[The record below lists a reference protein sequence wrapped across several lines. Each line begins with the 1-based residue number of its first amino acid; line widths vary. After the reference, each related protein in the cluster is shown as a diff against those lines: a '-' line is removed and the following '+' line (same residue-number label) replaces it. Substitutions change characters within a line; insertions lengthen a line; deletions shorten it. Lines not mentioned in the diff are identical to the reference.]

1 MATNHTAGARWRE
14 EKNDVVDARFA
25 LTGLMPS
32 IISCDLAIVGGGLAG
47 GLIALAL
54 AKKRPT
60 LDIRVIDAGTRIG
73 GNHLW
78 SFFASDV
85 ADADRWIVASL
96 VSYGWESYDI
106 AFPAYARTLNSP
118 YYSIES
124 ERLDAVVRGAVREGA
139 LLLGRK
145 VLAASPTAVV
155 LADGDRVEAKGVI
168 DTRGPGD
175 LGLLDIG
182 WQKFV
187 GREFQLDDQ
196 HDLTRPIVM
205 DATVPQID
213 GYRFV
218 YTLPLS
224 ATRLFIEDTY
234 YSDTP
239 DLQRPDSAHGRN
251 ADPIADRILDYATAH
266 GWRADNVV
274 REEAGALPVTM
285 GGDFEAYWRSGG
297 NKVAKAGMRAG
308 LFHPTTG
315 YSLPDAIRTASLIA
329 HAGDLSGSAL
339 HTLTHGFAKATWQK
353 RGFYRMLDKML
364 FRAAEP
370 EERYRILER
379 FYRLDPR
386 LVRRFYAGRST
397 MMDKA
402 RILAGKPPVPI
413 SRALRAIGVLPGT
426 TA

>member
-1 MATNHTAGARWRE
+1 M
-14 EKNDVVDARFA
+14 
-25 LTGLMPS
+25 LTTL
-32 IISCDLAIVGGGLAG
+32 SCDIAIVGGGLAG

-54 AKKRPT
+54 AKQRPG
-60 LDIRVIDAGTRIG
+60 LDVRIVEREATIG

-78 SFFASDV
+78 SFFSSDV
-85 ADADRWIVASL
+85 ADADRWIVAPL
-96 VSYGWESYDI
+96 VGFGWKSYDI
-106 AFPAYARTLNSP
+106 AFPAHARTLDSP

-124 ERLDAVVRGAVREGA
+124 ERLDSVVRATLPPHA
-139 LLLGRK
+139 LLTGRK

-155 LADGDRVEAKGVI
+155 LADGDRIEAKGVI
-168 DTRGPGD
+168 DARGPGD
-175 LGLLDIG
+175 LGLLELG
-182 WQKFV
+182 WQKFL
-187 GREFQLDDQ
+187 GREFELREP
-196 HDLTRPIVM
+196 HAAPLPMVM
-205 DATVPQID
+205 DATVEQLD

-218 YTLPLS
+218 YCLPFA
-224 ATRLFIEDTY
+224 ATRMFVEDTY

-239 DLQRPDSAHGRN
+239 DLDVAALGPRIDAYVAQR
-251 ADPIADRILDYATAH
+251 
-266 GWRADNVV
+266 GWHVDAIV
-274 REEAGALPVTM
+274 REETGVLPVTM
-285 GGDFEAYWRSGG
+285 GGDFEAYWQSGG

-315 YSLPDAIRTASLIA
+315 YSLPDAVRLAAAIATAS
-329 HAGDLSGSAL
+329 DLSGAGL
-339 HTLTHGFAKATWQK
+339 HALTHGYARRAWQA

-402 RILAGKPPVPI
+402 RILTGKPPVPMA
-413 SRALRAIGVLPGT
+413 RALRAIGLLPAGVK
-426 TA
+426 A